1 MYLLLAL
8 DPLPGFLSIGYGNQ
22 STGKLVI
29 LFPKPAIDL
38 FSDLRDSRESLS
50 LKPSFV
56 TRGESDWLLFLR
68 SLHMRQRSKWAR
80 FCKASKGQTDNK
92 KTQLGPEL
100 ARGWAVR
107 RHWNQANWSSWKFSW
122 GHRVP
127 KFHLLPHRRG
137 SGLAEQ
143 FSRSEIP
150 SSFLPLSPFHLKSC
164 LYSTDFSRFSIFET
178 RAY

>member
-1 MYLLLAL
+1 MEKEVLSLMLLCVFRQTLKKLSGPDFPITVAQTLFLIFSFFFWTVYLLLAL

-100 ARGWAVR
+100 ARG
-107 RHWNQANWSSWKFSW
+107 
-122 GHRVP
+122 
-127 KFHLLPHRRG
+127 
-137 SGLAEQ
+137 
-143 FSRSEIP
+143 
-150 SSFLPLSPFHLKSC
+150 
-164 LYSTDFSRFSIFET
+164 
-178 RAY
+178 